1 MRANSRYHAVR
12 SDTAGQMREATVQ
25 ASSCLA
31 SRLDAKNLN
40 GTLLRF
46 VKKLLVR
53 QLLQAGQLHDKP
65 PRV

>member
-1 MRANSRYHAVR
+1 M
-12 SDTAGQMREATVQ
+12 Q

-53 QLLQAGQLHDKP
+53 QLLQAGQLHDQT

>member
-1 MRANSRYHAVR
+1 M
-12 SDTAGQMREATVQ
+12 Q

-53 QLLQAGQLHDKP
+53 QLLQADQLQDKP
-65 PRV
+65 PWV